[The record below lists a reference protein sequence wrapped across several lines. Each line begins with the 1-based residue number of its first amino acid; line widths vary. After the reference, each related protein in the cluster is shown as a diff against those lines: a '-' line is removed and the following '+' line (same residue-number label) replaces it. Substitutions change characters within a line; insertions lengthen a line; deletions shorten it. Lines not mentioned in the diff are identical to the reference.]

1 LSIEHHEQA
10 PSSQGN
16 GPDQKAQN
24 MIDSISA
31 GRIAPVEPIALKT

>member
-1 LSIEHHEQA
+1 MSRR

-31 GRIAPVEPIALKT
+31 GRIAPVALKT